1 MAVPTGFEPAFSA
14 LTGPRVWPGYTTG
27 PTAAKSTN
35 RLNLA
40 PFDGARQPHT
50 YNSFGVSDTDRQ
62 GGGSPDELRKRFQ
75 ILERVAIFFTLP
87 DNILHALAR
96 RLAPAS
102 ATKGSVIVHQGDPG
116 DTMLVVE
123 SGRCEVFVEESP
135 GHTITIALMG
145 PDDFFGEM
153 ALISEETRTAS
164 VRALEDC
171 QLLTLDRKT
180 LYETLPADSD
190 AIIELTKLVEQ
201 RKDTL
206 PNLIAR
212 ARMVAPEQ
220 AASTVAVYSPKGG
233 SGRTT
238 ISVNLAAALGKR
250 FPGEVLLVDLALPY
264 NHAALISYLTPTGC
278 LAAASQVPPSN
289 FEEAVLGAILHH
301 PGGMM
306 LLPGVLRAEQADLI
320 TVDLVN
326 RAMGIL
332 VNAFRYIVF
341 DLGVA
346 FTDIVIS
353 VLDHSQRA
361 LVLVTPE
368 LSSLKDVGEL
378 LNIFTNVLNIVPGR
392 VILALNNKVP
402 RSVVSK
408 QELAVEIDFDGTK
421 PDEAAVKGEIL
432 VLTDP
437 KSAISRGAEQLAQL
451 ISGQTAA
458 ESKGAKR
465 GFKLGKS

>member
-1 MAVPTGFEPAFSA
+1 
-14 LTGPRVWPGYTTG
+14 
-27 PTAAKSTN
+27 
-35 RLNLA
+35 
-40 PFDGARQPHT
+40 
-50 YNSFGVSDTDRQ
+50 VSDVQSQ
-62 GGGSPDELRKRFQ
+62 GPSSDELRARFET
-75 ILERVAIFFTLP
+75 LERVAILFTLS
-87 DNILHALAR
+87 DNILRALAR
-96 RLAPAS
+96 RMRPVPIK
-102 ATKGSVIVHQGDPG
+102 KGTEVIHQGTTG
-116 DTMLVVE
+116 DSMFIIA
-123 SGRCEVFVEESP
+123 SGRAEVTVEESP
-135 GHTITIALMG
+135 GHSITIAFLG
-145 PDDFFGEM
+145 PGDFFGEM
-153 ALISEETRTAS
+153 ALISEEVRTAT
-164 VRALEDC
+164 VRTLEDC
-171 QLLTLDRKT
+171 QLLELDRRT
-180 LYETLPADSD
+180 LYETLPEDSD
-190 AIIELTKLVEQ
+190 ALTELTKLVDQ
-201 RKDTL
+201 RKETL

-212 ARMVAPEQ
+212 AKMVAPEQ

-238 ISVNLAAALGKR
+238 IAVNLAAALAKR

-278 LAAASQVPPSN
+278 LAAASQVPPQN

-353 VLDHSQRA
+353 VLDHSQRV
-361 LVLVTPE
+361 LVIVTPE

-402 RSVVSK
+402 KSVVGKEDVVRTLK

-437 KSAISRGAEQLAQL
+437 KSAIARGVEQLAGM
-451 ISGQTAA
+451 IAGSTA
-458 ESKGAKR
+458 SVPKGEKK
-465 GFKLGKS
+465 GFKLGRR

>member
-1 MAVPTGFEPAFSA
+1 MGRSRGTGRPIPIIPS
-14 LTGPRVWPGYTTG
+14 
-27 PTAAKSTN
+27 
-35 RLNLA
+35 
-40 PFDGARQPHT
+40 
-50 YNSFGVSDTDRQ
+50 GVSDTDRSSS
-62 GGGSPDELRKRFQ
+62 GSPDELRRRFQ

-87 DNILHALAR
+87 DNILHAIAR
-96 RLAPAS
+96 RLAPA
-102 ATKGSVIVHQGDPG
+102 
-116 DTMLVVE
+116 
-123 SGRCEVFVEESP
+123 
-135 GHTITIALMG
+135 AL
-145 PDDFFGEM
+145 
-153 ALISEETRTAS
+153 A
-164 VRALEDC
+164 
-171 QLLTLDRKT
+171 
-180 LYETLPADSD
+180 
-190 AIIELTKLVEQ
+190 
-201 RKDTL
+201 
-206 PNLIAR
+206 
-212 ARMVAPEQ
+212 
-220 AASTVAVYSPKGG
+220 
-233 SGRTT
+233 
-238 ISVNLAAALGKR
+238 KR

-278 LAAASQVPPSN
+278 LAAASQVPPQN

-353 VLDHSQRA
+353 VLDHSQRV

-402 RSVVSK
+402 KSVVSKEDVIRTLK

-437 KSAISRGAEQLAQL
+437 KSALSRGAEQLAQ
-451 ISGQTAA
+451 IIAGSTAA
-458 ESKGAKR
+458 ESKEKK
-465 GFKLGKS
+465 GFKLGRR

>member
-1 MAVPTGFEPAFSA
+1 M
-14 LTGPRVWPGYTTG
+14 
-27 PTAAKSTN
+27 
-35 RLNLA
+35 
-40 PFDGARQPHT
+40 
-50 YNSFGVSDTDRQ
+50 SDTQRI
-62 GGGSPDELRKRFQ
+62 GGGSPDDLRKRFQ

-116 DTMLVVE
+116 DTMFVVE

-238 ISVNLAAALGKR
+238 VAVNLAAALGKR

-278 LAAASQVPPSN
+278 LAAASQVPPAN

-353 VLDHSQRA
+353 VLDHSQRV

-402 RSVVSK
+402 KSVVSKEDVVRTLK

-451 ISGQTAA
+451 ISGQTAV

>member
-1 MAVPTGFEPAFSA
+1 MGRRS
-14 LTGPRVWPGYTTG
+14 R
-27 PTAAKSTN
+27 
-35 RLNLA
+35 
-40 PFDGARQPHT
+40 PHT
-50 YNSFGVSDTDRQ
+50 YNSLGVSDNDRPTS
-62 GGGSPDELRKRFQ
+62 GSPDELRRRFQ

-87 DNILHALAR
+87 DNILHALSR

-102 ATKGSVIVHQGDPG
+102 AAKGSVIVHQGDPG
-116 DTMLVVE
+116 DTMFIVE
-123 SGRCEVFVEESP
+123 SGRCEGYVEESP

-171 QLLTLDRKT
+171 RLLTLDRKT
-180 LYETLPADSD
+180 LYETVPAESD
-190 AIIELTKLVEQ
+190 ALIELTKLVEQ

-212 ARMVAPEQ
+212 PR
-220 AASTVAVYSPKGG
+220 
-233 SGRTT
+233 
-238 ISVNLAAALGKR
+238 
-250 FPGEVLLVDLALPY
+250 
-264 NHAALISYLTPTGC
+264 
-278 LAAASQVPPSN
+278 
-289 FEEAVLGAILHH
+289 
-301 PGGMM
+301 M

-332 VNAFRYIVF
+332 VNAFRYIIF

-353 VLDHSQRA
+353 VLDHSQRV

-378 LNIFTNVLNIVPGR
+378 LNIFNNVLNIVPGR

-402 RSVVSK
+402 KSVVSK
-408 QELAVEIDFDGTK
+408 EDVVRTLKQQLSVEIDFDGTK

-437 KSAISRGAEQLAQL
+437 KSALSRGAEQLAQ
-451 ISGQTAA
+451 IIAGTTSAGEAK
-458 ESKGAKR
+458 EKKG
-465 GFKLGKS
+465 GFKLGRR